1 MKPIT
6 NTRDLIETLNKMDY
20 EQSQFDRDF
29 GSMRILVRDPDCN
42 AYRELNAHVARMSN
56 EYYLVLDLN
65 K

>member
-1 MKPIT
+1 MNPIT

-42 AYRELNAHVARMSN
+42 VYRELNAHVATMGN